1 MHKYS
6 NTTPLIGEVYL
17 IKFEG
22 CGNVQNG
29 WRPGLIIQ
37 NNIGNEC
44 SPNVIAVPL
53 TSALKNIHQPTHV
66 VVNANDSGLKKD
78 SMILCENPE
87 TISKELVGRKLTTLS
102 DELMAKVARA
112 IMLSIPIISFLNQED
127 MTRVW
132 TEASAF
138 SA

>member
-6 NTTPLIGEVYL
+6 NITPLIGEVYL

-53 TSALKNIHQPTHV
+53 TSALKNTHQPTHV
-66 VVNANDSGLKKD
+66 LVNANDSGLKKD

-102 DELMAKVARA
+102 DELMARVARA

-132 TEASAF
+132 VEAATF